1 MTADKTAVRHMPNLP
16 CSSDERCKKVKWC
29 EPRRRRKR
37 KGTESGILFAWWWDL
52 AQLVRKKGKGNTTPV
67 GIEQA
72 KSKSALWNLEMIFYF
87 IFLHFPKLFFT
98 TTAKKENRI
107 VCACTNLNSVH
118 RNFFFSF
125 FSVICITA
133 ANFRCNLFVKV
144 SSLHFFRHPLWQKS
158 IVLCSALT
166 ADQWSVSWRVSFS

>member
-1 MTADKTAVRHMPNLP
+1 MRVVQWPCSAGHWATNQLFAETASSSSSLPAMTADKTAVRHMPNLP

-98 TTAKKENRI
+98 TTAKKGKQD
-107 VCACTNLNSVH
+107 CLCMHQLKLSTQK
-118 RNFFFSF
+118 
-125 FSVICITA
+125 
-133 ANFRCNLFVKV
+133 LF
-144 SSLHFFRHPLWQKS
+144 LFIF
-158 IVLCSALT
+158 
-166 ADQWSVSWRVSFS
+166 